1 MNPVRFPKRDGGSSA
16 EEKDRVVQ
24 QTDQDA
30 SQSRLSAV
38 DTGYLEDPFARL
50 FVAGEVQR
58 RYPLINRGT
67 YIRTTAIDKLV
78 NHFLVSSP
86 ETPKQ
91 IISLGAGSDT
101 RFFRIASTNP
111 SVIPNLT
118 YHELDFQAVTS
129 QKIASISTSPALQSL
144 LSSQELSVDQKNGSL
159 TSRHYSIH
167 PLDIRTLRPSAYFS
181 ASINTSLPTLFISE
195 CCLIY
200 LSPTEADAIL
210 KWITTDFTSSVG
222 IILYEP
228 IGGDDAFGRVMIQNL
243 AARGIVLKTLKKY
256 SSLERQV
263 ERLRVLGFT
272 DGQLAVSVKEIHD
285 GWVSAREKGRIAGLE
300 MLDEVEEW
308 DMLAAHY
315 CVAWGWRDGDGVFAG
330 WGGVGRGD

>member
-24 QTDQDA
+24 QTDKDA
-30 SQSRLSAV
+30 SQLRLSAIEA
-38 DTGYLEDPFARL
+38 GYLEDPFAKL

-78 NHFLVSSP
+78 NNFLSSSP

-101 RFFRIASTNP
+101 RFFRIASANP
-111 SVIPNLT
+111 GVIPNLI
-118 YHELDFQAVTS
+118 YRELDFRAITS
-129 QKIASISTSPALQSL
+129 RKIASITASPALQSL
-144 LSSQELSVDQKNGSL
+144 LSPQDLSVDQINGSL
-159 TSRHYSIH
+159 TSKNYSIH
-167 PLDIRTLRPSAYFS
+167 PLDIRTLHPSADFS
-181 ASINTSLPTLFISE
+181 ASINTALPTLFISE

-200 LSPTEADAIL
+200 LSPTEADDIL
-210 KWITTDFTSSVG
+210 KWITTDFSSSVG

-256 SSLERQV
+256 SSLERQI
-263 ERLRVLGFT
+263 ERLRVMGFV
-272 DGQLAVSVKEIHD
+272 DGQLAVSVKGIHD
-285 GWVSAREKGRIAGLE
+285 GWVSPRERGRIAGLE

-315 CVAWGWRDGDGVFAG
+315 CVAWGWRDRGGVFAG
-330 WGGVGRGD
+330 WRNLGRGD